1 MQKKAKKAKKTPKKR
16 TTEKNKNSIRFKIS
30 KVLLQLL

>member
-16 TTEKNKNSIRFKIS
+16 TEKNKNSIRFKIS